1 MEQATN
7 HRAVWRFLKPRS
19 IAIIG
24 MSARSGSTGQT
35 ILECL
40 KVNKFEGAIHLV
52 GRSAEPIDGRPV
64 LTSTEALPEG
74 VDLAVLTLPAAGVR
88 DAIAGC
94 ARRKTGSALVFAAGF
109 AETGDRAAQDE
120 VAAIARDGGLAIV
133 GPNCLG
139 YTNNVD
145 GLLIH
150 MLSVRA
156 ARRDGPGAK
165 PGVAII
171 GQSGGMLAHL
181 QWAIEARGVS
191 MSYLVTTGN
200 EAGLDSTDFLDYL
213 IDDAAT
219 RVIMLY
225 AEQVRRPAVF
235 LAACQRARA
244 AGKPIVMLHP
254 GQGAR
259 AREAVQSHTGALV
272 GDYGAMR
279 ASVERAGVLLVE
291 SLDELIDVCELLAR
305 YPDPLPLGPA
315 IFTASGAFVAI
326 ANDFCDKLGMQ
337 LPSLLPDTEAAL
349 KKLLPAFGNSG
360 NPLDSTAG
368 ASAAV
373 VTGATRLLLAD
384 ANIGSVF
391 VSFPLTGTNG
401 AQRLG
406 YIAAGA
412 TETSKPVV
420 VAALGDYRAHAPEIL
435 AVAKE
440 GDFIF
445 SRSPDRSL
453 RALALYTG
461 YGRSLARAR
470 EAAIAQPVKGL
481 PDLGKGSQ
489 PEWLGKKILAAAG
502 IPVPEG
508 GLARNPEEALGI
520 AARVGYPLALKAQAA
535 ALAHK
540 TEAGGVILNIS
551 GAEELRRAWSVLHEN
566 VLRAAPGVVLEGA
579 LVERMA
585 PRGLELMVGAKR
597 DPAWGPVLLV
607 GLGGI
612 WVEALGGVRLLP
624 PDASHAAIVEEL
636 MRLRSAKLFSGFRGS
651 PPVDIDAVARAVA
664 AIGRLMETLPE
675 IDEIDVNPLITH
687 ARGHGV
693 TAADALIVTRRKS

>member
-1 MEQATN
+1 MSVARNHQAV
-7 HRAVWRFLKPRS
+7 ARFLKPRS

-24 MSARSGSTGQT
+24 MSARPGSAGQT
-35 ILECL
+35 ILQCL
-40 KVNKFEGAIHLV
+40 KINQFEGAIHLV
-52 GRSAEPIDGRPV
+52 GRNAESIDGRPV
-64 LTSTEALPEG
+64 LTTMASLPEG
-74 VDLAVLTLPAAGVR
+74 VDLAVLTLPAVGVR
-88 DAIAGC
+88 DAIAAC
-94 ARRKTGSALVFAAGF
+94 VERRVGSALVFAAGF
-109 AETGDRAAQDE
+109 AEVGERAVQEDI
-120 VAAIARDGGLAIV
+120 AAIAREGKLAIV

-145 GLLIH
+145 GLLLH
-150 MLSVRA
+150 MLTVRA
-156 ARRDGPGAK
+156 ARRDGAGAK
-165 PGVAII
+165 PGIAII

-181 QWAIEARGVS
+181 QWAIEARGVT

-219 RVIMLY
+219 RVAMLY
-225 AEQVRRPAVF
+225 AEQVRRPQAF
-235 LAACQRARA
+235 LAACRRARA

-254 GQGAR
+254 GQGTR

-279 ASVERAGVLLVE
+279 TSVERAGVLLVE

-305 YPDPLPLGPA
+305 YPNPLPLGPA

-326 ANDFCDKLGMQ
+326 ANDFCDKLDMQ
-337 LPSLLPDTEAAL
+337 LPPLLPDTEATL
-349 KKLLPAFGNSG
+349 KKLLPAFGNAG

-373 VTGATRLLLAD
+373 VTGATRLLLED

-391 VSFPLTGTNG
+391 VSFPLTGING

-406 YIAAGA
+406 YIAAGTEGA
-412 TETSKPVV
+412 TKPVV

-440 GDFIF
+440 GNFIF

-470 EAAIAQPVKGL
+470 EAVIAQPVKGL

-489 PEWLGKKILAAAG
+489 PEWLGKKVLAAAG

-508 GLARNPEEALGI
+508 GLARNIDEALGV

-551 GAEELRRAWSVLHEN
+551 GAEDLRRAWGALHEN

-612 WVEALGGVRLLP
+612 WVEALGDVRLLP
-624 PDASHAAIVEEL
+624 PDASHDAIVDEL
-636 MRLRSAKLFSGFRGS
+636 MRLRSAKLFSGFRES
-651 PPVDIDAVARAVA
+651 PPVDIDAVADAVA
-664 AIGRLMETLPE
+664 AIGGLMETLPE
-675 IDEIDVNPLITH
+675 INEIDVNPLIAH
-687 ARGHGV
+687 ARGQGAMAV
-693 TAADALIVTRRKS
+693 DALIVTRQES